1 MFKDKFKRFVKRLL
15 YGSDWEEIEHEV
27 YAPVVGNETEDQ
39 PENQCINVYGKP
51 KGINCGETFGNLY
64 AQVKAL
70 RQDSDELT
78 ARFEDLKQA
87 SEEMKIEFGNFKLK
101 LSSSAFEAKK

>member
-1 MFKDKFKRFVKRLL
+1 MFKDKLKSFVKRLL
-15 YGSDWEEIEHEV
+15 YGSAWEIIEREV
-27 YAPVVGNETEDQ
+27 YMPICPDTVDDI
-39 PENQCINVYGKP
+39 PESECINVYGKP
-51 KGINCGETFGNLY
+51 KGINCGETFGELY
-64 AQVKAL
+64 AQIKVL

-87 SEEMKIEFGNFKLK
+87 SEEMKIEFGNLKLK